1 MSTQRFRGW
10 TYTINNYTDDIIK
23 HLNILDCQYNIYGKE
38 VGENG
43 TPHLQGFIFYTNKKS
58 FKQVKKDLPTAHI
71 EKANNIDAAI
81 NYCKK
86 DDNIFEKGTPPMTV
100 SQKGAKGK
108 EFWDNTLS
116 LAKSNKLDEIDSKVL
131 ISHYNTLKTIARDY
145 ATAPKDLPTVCGIWI
160 YGPPGTGK
168 SHAARN
174 NYGNFYLKETNKW
187 WDSYRNE
194 PTVIIDEV
202 EKDAAKYIGHYLKKW
217 ADRYAFDAE
226 VKGSKLI
233 IRPEHIIVT
242 SNYSIEEVFNDDT
255 MMCQAIQRRFKT
267 IYMDQPY
274 REPEPLLDETPT
286 VDLYIESLFKAYEDH
301 TTLPARPV
309 SKPETNDLQKF
320 FDTESQRAYKK
331 LKFKAFSNILNP
343 V

>member
-10 TYTINNYTDDIIK
+10 TYTINNPTDDQIL
-23 HLNILDCQYNIYGKE
+23 HLNVLDCQYNIYGRE
-38 VGENG
+38 VGESG

-86 DDNIFEKGTPPMTV
+86 DGDIFEKGTPPMTM

-108 EFWDNTLS
+108 EFWDKTLS
-116 LAKSNKLDEIDSKVL
+116 LAKSNKLDEIDPKVL
-131 ISHYNTLKTIARDY
+131 ISHYNTLKSIARDY
-145 ATAPKDLPTVCGIWI
+145 ATAPPDLPNVCGIWI

-174 NYGNFYLKETNKW
+174 NYGDFYLKETNKW
-187 WDSYRNE
+187 WDSYRNQ

-202 EKDAAKYIGHYLKKW
+202 ELDSSKYIGHYLKKW
-217 ADRYAFDAE
+217 ADKYAFDAE

-233 IRPEHIIVT
+233 IRPERIIVT
-242 SNYSIEEVFNDDT
+242 SNYSIEEVFNDDRT
-255 MMCQAIQRRFKT
+255 MCEAIKRRFTVIHMEKP
-267 IYMDQPY
+267 YKDPESENQPD
-274 REPEPLLDETPT
+274 P
-286 VDLYIESLFKAYEDH
+286 YIESLFKAYEDH
-301 TTLPARPV
+301 TTLPPV
-309 SKPETNDLQKF
+309 PVNKPEPKSDLEKF
-320 FDTESQRAYKK
+320 FDTETAKAYKK
-331 LKFKAFSNILNP
+331 LKFTAFSNILNP